1 MPIIQ
6 NAGVR
11 VGLGRIGYTGS
22 GGPTGFTGSKGD
34 PGAAGSPGGYSGSQG
49 FTGSVGAQGPGGGYT
64 GSAGAVGFTGSSGG
78 LGYTGSSGTV
88 GFTGSTGVGYTGSK
102 GVDGSDGSDG
112 AVGFTGSTGAG
123 YSGSKGDQGTIGYS
137 GSKGDTGSA
146 GAIGYSGSK
155 GDQGTQGTIGF
166 SGSRGLQGT
175 SGYAGSKGD
184 SGTAGS
190 DGSVGFTGSVGAGYT
205 GSRGATGAQGPGGGY
220 TGSAGGLGYSGSK
233 GDQGTIGYSGSKGA
247 DGSAGT
253 VGFSGSKGDQGTIGY
268 SGSKGADGS
277 DGGVGY
283 SGSKG
288 DTGTGFTGSV
298 GTVGFTGSAG
308 SGSDSPF
315 VFTTSGDYRTLTGYK
330 ESGVTNT
337 VRTAEFSSNLLRL
350 TLATFTPSFSASGNP
365 SSTNNWDVPA
375 TGFSVSVDN
384 PSDVTNDFISSVY
397 SITQTSGSVNGTLSN
412 YSAGSYSQTP
422 AGGVDWNQT
431 FTVDNSSSYIRPIS
445 TSRTGGSAGATIK
458 FNHNDGS
465 ESEYTDSNTS
475 FSVNWSTASM
485 SLSKTNVSGKT
496 FLKSYASTSYSTN
509 TSGISNSSNTSH
521 ALTASGGTLST
532 NSGSGYVS
540 GTFTFTSPIHKDNTS
555 DTRTVSNTCTFTRP
569 VDVTGTSYTTDQ
581 SSTTSNISASFTY
594 PSFWIWTTGVGTT
607 PTLSDIIDDTTSTG
621 FDSAVN
627 QLADQ
632 TRTFSVQ
639 SVNNSDSNPRAFWFA
654 VRNSAS
660 QPGTFKTGAS
670 AGLLS
675 DVSTTDGGTITLVPD
690 SPLSEQTGES
700 YHLYGF
706 TLQPGTTYV
715 EIGA

>member
-1 MPIIQ
+1 MPVIK

-22 GGPTGFTGSKGD
+22 GGPTGFTGSKGE

-64 GSAGAVGFTGSSGG
+64 GSVGAVGFTGSSGG

-102 GVDGSDGSDG
+102 GADGSDGSDG

-123 YSGSKGDQGTIGYS
+123 YTGSKGDAGSTGATGFSGSKGDTGSQGIQGVTGFSGSKGDAGSAGAVGFSGSKGDQGVIGYS
-137 GSKGDTGSA
+137 GSKGDTGTA
-146 GAIGYSGSK
+146 GA
-155 GDQGTQGTIGF
+155 
-166 SGSRGLQGT
+166 
-175 SGYAGSKGD
+175 
-184 SGTAGS
+184 
-190 DGSVGFTGSVGAGYT
+190 DGAVGFTGSIGVGYT
-205 GSRGATGAQGPGGGY
+205 GSAGATGPQGPGGGY
-220 TGSAGGLGYSGSK
+220 TGSAG
-233 GDQGTIGYSGSKGA
+233 A
-247 DGSAGT
+247 
-253 VGFSGSKGDQGTIGY
+253 
-268 SGSKGADGS
+268 
-277 DGGVGY
+277 
-283 SGSKG
+283 
-288 DTGTGFTGSV
+288 
-298 GTVGFTGSAG
+298 VGFTGSAG
-308 SGSDSPF
+308 SGGGDSPF

-330 ESGVTNT
+330 ESGVTST
-337 VRTAEFSSNLLRL
+337 VRTAEFSGDLLRL

-384 PSDVTNDFISSVY
+384 PSDVTNDYISSVY

-412 YSAGSYSQTP
+412 YSAGSKSQTP

-431 FTVDNSSSYIRPIS
+431 FTVDNTNSYIRPIS

-465 ESEYTDSNTS
+465 ESEYTESNTS

-509 TSGISNSSNTSH
+509 VSGISNSSNTSH

-581 SSTTSNISASFTY
+581 SSTTSNVSASFTY

-607 PTLSDIIDDTTSTG
+607 PTLGDIIDDSTSTG
-621 FDSAVN
+621 FESAVN

-639 SVNNSDSNPRAFWFA
+639 SVNNTDSNPRAFWFA
-654 VRNSAS
+654 VKNSAS

-690 SPLSEQTGES
+690 SPLSGQTGES

-706 TLQPGTTYV
+706 TLQPGSTYV

>member
-1 MPIIQ
+1 MPVIK

-22 GGPTGFTGSKGD
+22 GGPTGFTGSKGE

-64 GSAGAVGFTGSSGG
+64 GSVGAVGFTGSSGG

-88 GFTGSTGVGYTGSK
+88 GFTGSTGAGYTVSKCDTGSTGAVGFSGSK
-102 GVDGSDGSDG
+102 GDTGSQGIQGVTGFSGSKGDAGSAGAVGFSGSKGDQGVIGYSGSKGDTGTAGADGSDG
-112 AVGFTGSTGAG
+112 AVGFTGSIGVG
-123 YSGSKGDQGTIGYS
+123 Y
-137 GSKGDTGSA
+137 TGSA
-146 GAIGYSGSK
+146 GA
-155 GDQGTQGTIGF
+155 
-166 SGSRGLQGT
+166 
-175 SGYAGSKGD
+175 
-184 SGTAGS
+184 
-190 DGSVGFTGSVGAGYT
+190 TGP
-205 GSRGATGAQGPGGGY
+205 QGPGGGY
-220 TGSAGGLGYSGSK
+220 TGSV
-233 GDQGTIGYSGSKGA
+233 GA
-247 DGSAGT
+247 
-253 VGFSGSKGDQGTIGY
+253 
-268 SGSKGADGS
+268 
-277 DGGVGY
+277 
-283 SGSKG
+283 
-288 DTGTGFTGSV
+288 
-298 GTVGFTGSAG
+298 VGFTGSAG
-308 SGSDSPF
+308 SGGDSPF

-330 ESGVTNT
+330 ESGVTST
-337 VRTAEFSSNLLRL
+337 VRTAEFSGDLLRL

-384 PSDVTNDFISSVY
+384 PSDVTNDYISSVY

-412 YSAGSYSQTP
+412 YSAGSKSQTP

-431 FTVDNSSSYIRPIS
+431 FTVDNTNSYIRPIS

-465 ESEYTDSNTS
+465 ESEYTESNTS

-485 SLSKTNVSGKT
+485 SLSKNNVSGKT

-581 SSTTSNISASFTY
+581 SSTTSNVSASFTY
-594 PSFWIWTTGVGTT
+594 PSFWIWTTGVGT
-607 PTLSDIIDDTTSTG
+607 PPAVADIIDDSTSTG
-621 FDSAVN
+621 FESAVN
-627 QLADQ
+627 QLANQ

-654 VRNSAS
+654 VKNSAS

-670 AGLLS
+670 A
-675 DVSTTDGGTITLVPD
+675 
-690 SPLSEQTGES
+690 
-700 YHLYGF
+700 
-706 TLQPGTTYV
+706 
-715 EIGA
+715 

>member
-1 MPIIQ
+1 MPVIK

-22 GGPTGFTGSKGD
+22 GGPTGFTGSKGAD
-34 PGAAGSPGGYSGSQG
+34 GAAGSPGGYSGSQG

-123 YSGSKGDQGTIGYS
+123 YSGSKGDAGSTGAVGFS
-137 GSKGDTGSA
+137 GSKGDAGSA
-146 GAIGYSGSK
+146 GAVGFSGSKGDAGSTGAVGFSGSK
-155 GDQGTQGTIGF
+155 GDQ
-166 SGSRGLQGT
+166 
-175 SGYAGSKGD
+175 
-184 SGTAGS
+184 
-190 DGSVGFTGSVGAGYT
+190 
-205 GSRGATGAQGPGGGY
+205 
-220 TGSAGGLGYSGSK
+220 
-233 GDQGTIGYSGSKGA
+233 
-247 DGSAGT
+247 GT
-253 VGFSGSKGDQGTIGY
+253 VGFSGSKGDQGVIGY
-268 SGSKGADGS
+268 TGSKGADGADGS
-277 DGGVGY
+277 DGSAGAVGFTGSTGV
-283 SGSKG
+283 
-288 DTGTGFTGSV
+288 GFTGSV
-298 GTVGFTGSAG
+298 GAQGPGGGYTGSIGAVGFTGSAG
-308 SGSDSPF
+308 SGGDSPF

-337 VRTAEFSSNLLRL
+337 VRTAEFSGDLLRL

-485 SLSKTNVSGKT
+485 SLSKNNVSGKT

-521 ALTASGGTLST
+521 ALTASGGSLST

-569 VDVTGTSYTTDQ
+569 VDVTGTSYTTNQ
-581 SSTTSNISASFTY
+581 SSTTSNVSASFTY
-594 PSFWIWTTGVGTT
+594 PSFWIWTTGVGT
-607 PTLSDIIDDTTSTG
+607 PPAVADIINDSTSTG
-621 FDSAVN
+621 FESAVN

-654 VRNSAS
+654 VKNSAS

-690 SPLSEQTGES
+690 SPLSGQTGES
-700 YHLYGF
+700 YHIYGF

>member
-1 MPIIQ
+1 MPVIK

-22 GGPTGFTGSKGD
+22 GGPTGFTGSKGAD
-34 PGAAGSPGGYSGSQG
+34 GAAGSPGGYSGSQG

-64 GSAGAVGFTGSSGG
+64 GSVGAVGFTGSSGG

-102 GVDGSDGSDG
+102 GADGSDGSDG

-123 YSGSKGDQGTIGYS
+123 YTGSKGDAGSTGAVGFSGSKGDQGTVGFS
-137 GSKGDTGSA
+137 GSKGDTGTA
-146 GAIGYSGSK
+146 GAVGFSGSK
-155 GDQGTQGTIGF
+155 GDQ
-166 SGSRGLQGT
+166 
-175 SGYAGSKGD
+175 
-184 SGTAGS
+184 
-190 DGSVGFTGSVGAGYT
+190 
-205 GSRGATGAQGPGGGY
+205 
-220 TGSAGGLGYSGSK
+220 
-233 GDQGTIGYSGSKGA
+233 
-247 DGSAGT
+247 GT
-253 VGFSGSKGDQGTIGY
+253 VGFSGSKGDQGVIGY
-268 SGSKGADGS
+268 TGSKGADGS
-277 DGGVGY
+277 DGSAGAVGFTGSTGV
-283 SGSKG
+283 
-288 DTGTGFTGSV
+288 GFTGSV
-298 GTVGFTGSAG
+298 GAQGPGGGYTGSVGAVGFTGSAG
-308 SGSDSPF
+308 SGGDSPF

-330 ESGVTNT
+330 ESGVTST
-337 VRTAEFSSNLLRL
+337 VRTAEFSGDLLRL
-350 TLATFTPSFSASGNP
+350 TLATFTPTFSASGNP

-431 FTVDNSSSYIRPIS
+431 FTVDNSNSYIRPIS

-465 ESEYTDSNTS
+465 ESEYTESNTS

-509 TSGISNSSNTSH
+509 VSGISNSGNTSH
-521 ALTASGGTLST
+521 ALTASGGSLST

-581 SSTTSNISASFTY
+581 SSTTSNVSASFTY
-594 PSFWIWTTGVGTT
+594 PSFWIWTTGVGT
-607 PTLSDIIDDTTSTG
+607 PPAVADIIDDSTSTG
-621 FDSAVN
+621 FESAVN
-627 QLADQ
+627 QLSDQ

-639 SVNNSDSNPRAFWFA
+639 SVNNTDSNPRAFWFA
-654 VRNSAS
+654 VKNSAS

-690 SPLSEQTGES
+690 SPLSGQTGES
-700 YHLYGF
+700 YHIYGF

>member
-1 MPIIQ
+1 MPVIK

-22 GGPTGFTGSKGD
+22 GGPTGFTGSKGAD
-34 PGAAGSPGGYSGSQG
+34 GAAGSPGGYSGSQG

-64 GSAGAVGFTGSSGG
+64 GSVGAVGFTGSSGG

-102 GVDGSDGSDG
+102 GADGSDGSDG

-123 YSGSKGDQGTIGYS
+123 YTGSKGDAGSTGAVGFSGSKGDQGTVGFS
-137 GSKGDTGSA
+137 GSKGDTGTA
-146 GAIGYSGSK
+146 GAVGFSGSK
-155 GDQGTQGTIGF
+155 GDQ
-166 SGSRGLQGT
+166 
-175 SGYAGSKGD
+175 
-184 SGTAGS
+184 
-190 DGSVGFTGSVGAGYT
+190 
-205 GSRGATGAQGPGGGY
+205 
-220 TGSAGGLGYSGSK
+220 
-233 GDQGTIGYSGSKGA
+233 
-247 DGSAGT
+247 GT
-253 VGFSGSKGDQGTIGY
+253 VGFSGSKGDQGVIGY
-268 SGSKGADGS
+268 TGSKGADGS
-277 DGGVGY
+277 DGSAGAVGFTGSTGV
-283 SGSKG
+283 
-288 DTGTGFTGSV
+288 GFTGSV
-298 GTVGFTGSAG
+298 GAQGPGGGYTGSVGAVGFTGSAG
-308 SGSDSPF
+308 SGGDSPF

-330 ESGVTNT
+330 ESGVTST
-337 VRTAEFSSNLLRL
+337 VRTAEFSGDLLRL
-350 TLATFTPSFSASGNP
+350 TLATFTPTFSASGNP

-431 FTVDNSSSYIRPIS
+431 FTVDNSNSYIRPIS

-465 ESEYTDSNTS
+465 ESEYTESNTS

-509 TSGISNSSNTSH
+509 VSGISNSGNTSH
-521 ALTASGGTLST
+521 ALTASGGSLST

-581 SSTTSNISASFTY
+581 SSTTSNVSASFTY
-594 PSFWIWTTGVGTT
+594 PSFWIWTTGVGT
-607 PTLSDIIDDTTSTG
+607 PPAVADIIDDSTSTG
-621 FDSAVN
+621 FESAVN

-639 SVNNSDSNPRAFWFA
+639 SVNNTDSNPRAFWFA
-654 VRNSAS
+654 VKNSAS

-690 SPLSEQTGES
+690 SPLSGQTGES
-700 YHLYGF
+700 YHIYGF

>member
-1 MPIIQ
+1 MPVIK

-22 GGPTGFTGSKGD
+22 GGPTGFTGSKGAD
-34 PGAAGSPGGYSGSQG
+34 GAAGSPGGYSGSQG

-64 GSAGAVGFTGSSGG
+64 GSVGAVGFTGSSGG

-102 GVDGSDGSDG
+102 GADGSDG

-123 YSGSKGDQGTIGYS
+123 YTGSKGDTGSTGAVGFSGSKGDTGSQGIQGVTGFSGSKGDAGSAGAVGFSGSKGDQGVIGYS
-137 GSKGDTGSA
+137 GSKGDTGTA
-146 GAIGYSGSK
+146 GA
-155 GDQGTQGTIGF
+155 
-166 SGSRGLQGT
+166 
-175 SGYAGSKGD
+175 
-184 SGTAGS
+184 
-190 DGSVGFTGSVGAGYT
+190 VGFTGSTGVGYT
-205 GSRGATGAQGPGGGY
+205 GSAGATGPQGPGGGY
-220 TGSAGGLGYSGSK
+220 TGSV
-233 GDQGTIGYSGSKGA
+233 GA
-247 DGSAGT
+247 
-253 VGFSGSKGDQGTIGY
+253 
-268 SGSKGADGS
+268 
-277 DGGVGY
+277 
-283 SGSKG
+283 
-288 DTGTGFTGSV
+288 
-298 GTVGFTGSAG
+298 VGFTGSAG
-308 SGSDSPF
+308 SGGGDSPF

-330 ESGVTNT
+330 ESGVTST
-337 VRTAEFSSNLLRL
+337 VRTAEFSGDLLRL

-384 PSDVTNDFISSVY
+384 PSDVTNDYISSVY

-412 YSAGSYSQTP
+412 YSAGSKSQTP

-431 FTVDNSSSYIRPIS
+431 FTVDNTNSYIRPIS

-465 ESEYTDSNTS
+465 ESEYTESNTS

-509 TSGISNSSNTSH
+509 VSGISNSSNTSH

-581 SSTTSNISASFTY
+581 SSTTSNVSASFTY
-594 PSFWIWTTGVGTT
+594 PSFWIWTTGVGT
-607 PTLSDIIDDTTSTG
+607 PPAVADIIDDSTSTG
-621 FDSAVN
+621 FESAVN

-654 VRNSAS
+654 VKNSAS

-690 SPLSEQTGES
+690 SPLSGQTGES
-700 YHLYGF
+700 YHIYGF

>member
-1 MPIIQ
+1 MPVIK

-22 GGPTGFTGSKGD
+22 GGPTGFTGSKGAD
-34 PGAAGSPGGYSGSQG
+34 GAAGSPGGYSGSQG

-64 GSAGAVGFTGSSGG
+64 GSVGAVGFTGSSGG

-102 GVDGSDGSDG
+102 GADGSDGSDG

-123 YSGSKGDQGTIGYS
+123 YTGSKGDAGSTGAVGFSGSKGDQGTVGFS
-137 GSKGDTGSA
+137 GSKGDTGTA
-146 GAIGYSGSK
+146 GAVGFSGSK
-155 GDQGTQGTIGF
+155 GDQ
-166 SGSRGLQGT
+166 
-175 SGYAGSKGD
+175 
-184 SGTAGS
+184 
-190 DGSVGFTGSVGAGYT
+190 
-205 GSRGATGAQGPGGGY
+205 
-220 TGSAGGLGYSGSK
+220 
-233 GDQGTIGYSGSKGA
+233 
-247 DGSAGT
+247 GT
-253 VGFSGSKGDQGTIGY
+253 VGFSGSKGDQGVIGY
-268 SGSKGADGS
+268 TGSKGADGS
-277 DGGVGY
+277 DGSAGAVGFTGSTGV
-283 SGSKG
+283 
-288 DTGTGFTGSV
+288 GFTGSV
-298 GTVGFTGSAG
+298 GAQGPGGGYTGSVGAVGFTGSAG
-308 SGSDSPF
+308 SGGDSPF

-337 VRTAEFSSNLLRL
+337 VRTAEFSGDLLRL
-350 TLATFTPSFSASGNP
+350 TLATFTPTFSASGNP

-431 FTVDNSSSYIRPIS
+431 FTVDNSNSYIRPIS

-465 ESEYTDSNTS
+465 ESEYTESNTS

-509 TSGISNSSNTSH
+509 VSGISNSGNTSH
-521 ALTASGGTLST
+521 ALTASGGSLST

-581 SSTTSNISASFTY
+581 SSTTSNVSASFTY
-594 PSFWIWTTGVGTT
+594 PSFWIWTTGVGT
-607 PTLSDIIDDTTSTG
+607 PPAVADIIDDSTSTG
-621 FDSAVN
+621 FESAVN
-627 QLADQ
+627 QLSDQ

-639 SVNNSDSNPRAFWFA
+639 SVNNTDSNPRAFWFA
-654 VRNSAS
+654 VKNSAS

-690 SPLSEQTGES
+690 SPLSGQTGES
-700 YHLYGF
+700 YHIYGF

>member
-1 MPIIQ
+1 MPVIQ
-6 NAGVR
+6 NASVR

-49 FTGSVGAQGPGGGYT
+49 FTGSRGEQGPGGGYT
-64 GSAGAVGFTGSSGG
+64 GSVGAVGFTGSSGG

-102 GVDGSDGSDG
+102 GADGSDG

-123 YSGSKGDQGTIGYS
+123 YTGSKGDAGSDGAVGFSGSKGDTGSQGIQGVTGFSGSKGDTGTAGAIGYS
-137 GSKGDTGSA
+137 GSKGDTGSQGIQGVTGFSGSKGDA
-146 GAIGYSGSK
+146 GSDGAVGFTGSK
-155 GDQGTQGTIGF
+155 GDQGVIGF
-166 SGSRGLQGT
+166 SGS
-175 SGYAGSKGD
+175 KGD
-184 SGTAGS
+184 TGTAGADGS
-190 DGSVGFTGSVGAGYT
+190 DGAVGFTGSVGIGYT
-205 GSRGATGAQGPGGGY
+205 GSAGATGPQGPGGGY
-220 TGSAGGLGYSGSK
+220 TGSAG
-233 GDQGTIGYSGSKGA
+233 A
-247 DGSAGT
+247 
-253 VGFSGSKGDQGTIGY
+253 
-268 SGSKGADGS
+268 
-277 DGGVGY
+277 
-283 SGSKG
+283 
-288 DTGTGFTGSV
+288 
-298 GTVGFTGSAG
+298 VGFTGSAG
-308 SGSDSPF
+308 SGGDSPF
-315 VFTTSGDYRTLTGYK
+315 VFTTSGDYRTLTGYI
-330 ESGVTNT
+330 ESGVTST
-337 VRTAEFSSNLLRL
+337 VRTAEFSGDLLRL
-350 TLATFTPSFSASGNP
+350 TLATFTPTFSASSTP
-365 SSTNNWDVPA
+365 SSSLNWDVPC

-397 SITQTSGSVNGTLSN
+397 SITQSSGSVNGTLSN

-496 FLKSYASTSYSTN
+496 FLKSYASTSYSTS

-521 ALTASGGTLST
+521 ALTASGGSLST

-555 DTRTVSNTCTFTRP
+555 DTRTISNTCTFTRP
-569 VDVTGTSYTTDQ
+569 VDVTGSSYTTDQ

-607 PTLSDIIDDTTSTG
+607 PTLSDIIDDSTSTG
-621 FDSAVN
+621 FESAVN
-627 QLADQ
+627 QLSDQ

-639 SVNNSDSNPRAFWFA
+639 SVTNSDSNPRAFWFA

-690 SPLSEQTGES
+690 SPLSGQTGES

>member
-1 MPIIQ
+1 MPVIK

-22 GGPTGFTGSKGD
+22 GGPTGFTGSKGE

-64 GSAGAVGFTGSSGG
+64 GSVGAVGFTGSSGG

-102 GVDGSDGSDG
+102 GADGSDG

-123 YSGSKGDQGTIGYS
+123 YTGSKCDTGSTGAVGFSGSKGDTGSQGIQGVTGFSGSKGDAGSAGAVGFSGSKGDQGVIGYS
-137 GSKGDTGSA
+137 GSKGDTGTA
-146 GAIGYSGSK
+146 GA
-155 GDQGTQGTIGF
+155 
-166 SGSRGLQGT
+166 
-175 SGYAGSKGD
+175 
-184 SGTAGS
+184 
-190 DGSVGFTGSVGAGYT
+190 VGFTGSTGVGYT
-205 GSRGATGAQGPGGGY
+205 GSAGATGPQGPGGGY
-220 TGSAGGLGYSGSK
+220 TGSV
-233 GDQGTIGYSGSKGA
+233 GA
-247 DGSAGT
+247 
-253 VGFSGSKGDQGTIGY
+253 
-268 SGSKGADGS
+268 
-277 DGGVGY
+277 
-283 SGSKG
+283 
-288 DTGTGFTGSV
+288 
-298 GTVGFTGSAG
+298 VGFTGSAG
-308 SGSDSPF
+308 SGGDSPF

-330 ESGVTNT
+330 ESGVTST
-337 VRTAEFSSNLLRL
+337 VRTAEFSGDLLRL

-412 YSAGSYSQTP
+412 YSAGSKSQTP

-431 FTVDNSSSYIRPIS
+431 FTVDNTNSYIRPIS

-465 ESEYTDSNTS
+465 ESEYTESNTS

-485 SLSKTNVSGKT
+485 SLSKNNVSGKT

-581 SSTTSNISASFTY
+581 SSTTSNVSASFTY
-594 PSFWIWTTGVGTT
+594 PSFWIWTTGVGT
-607 PTLSDIIDDTTSTG
+607 PPAVADIIDDSTSTG
-621 FDSAVN
+621 FESAVN
-627 QLADQ
+627 QLANQ

-654 VRNSAS
+654 VKNSAS

-670 AGLLS
+670 A
-675 DVSTTDGGTITLVPD
+675 
-690 SPLSEQTGES
+690 
-700 YHLYGF
+700 
-706 TLQPGTTYV
+706 
-715 EIGA
+715 

>member
-1 MPIIQ
+1 MPVIK

-22 GGPTGFTGSKGD
+22 GGPTGFTGSKGE

-64 GSAGAVGFTGSSGG
+64 GSVGAVGFTGSSGG

-102 GVDGSDGSDG
+102 GAYGSDG

-123 YSGSKGDQGTIGYS
+123 YTGSKGDTGSTGAVGFSGSKGDTGSQGIQGVTGFSGSKGDAGSAGAVGFSGSKGDQGVIGYS
-137 GSKGDTGSA
+137 GSKGDTGTA
-146 GAIGYSGSK
+146 GA
-155 GDQGTQGTIGF
+155 D
-166 SGSRGLQGT
+166 
-175 SGYAGSKGD
+175 
-184 SGTAGS
+184 GS
-190 DGSVGFTGSVGAGYT
+190 DGAVGFTGSIGVGYT
-205 GSRGATGAQGPGGGY
+205 GSAGATGPQGPGGGY
-220 TGSAGGLGYSGSK
+220 TGSV
-233 GDQGTIGYSGSKGA
+233 GA
-247 DGSAGT
+247 
-253 VGFSGSKGDQGTIGY
+253 
-268 SGSKGADGS
+268 
-277 DGGVGY
+277 
-283 SGSKG
+283 
-288 DTGTGFTGSV
+288 
-298 GTVGFTGSAG
+298 VGFTGSAG
-308 SGSDSPF
+308 SGGGDSPF

-330 ESGVTNT
+330 ESGVTST
-337 VRTAEFSSNLLRL
+337 VRTAEFSGDLLRL

-384 PSDVTNDFISSVY
+384 PSDVTNDYISSVY

-412 YSAGSYSQTP
+412 YSAGSKSQTP

-431 FTVDNSSSYIRPIS
+431 FTVDNTNSYIRPIS

-465 ESEYTDSNTS
+465 ESEYTESNTS

-485 SLSKTNVSGKT
+485 SLSKNNVSGKT

-581 SSTTSNISASFTY
+581 SSTTSNVSASFTY
-594 PSFWIWTTGVGTT
+594 PSFWIWTTGVGT
-607 PTLSDIIDDTTSTG
+607 PPAVADIIDDSTSTG
-621 FDSAVN
+621 FESAVN

-654 VRNSAS
+654 VKNSAS

-690 SPLSEQTGES
+690 SPLSGQTGES

-706 TLQPGTTYV
+706 TLQP
-715 EIGA
+715 

>member
-1 MPIIQ
+1 MPVIK

-22 GGPTGFTGSKGD
+22 GGPTGFTGSKGAD
-34 PGAAGSPGGYSGSQG
+34 GAAGSPGGYSGSQG

-64 GSAGAVGFTGSSGG
+64 GSVGAVGFTGSSGG

-102 GVDGSDGSDG
+102 GADGSDGSDG

-123 YSGSKGDQGTIGYS
+123 YTGSKGDAGSTGAVGFS
-137 GSKGDTGSA
+137 GSKGDTGTA
-146 GAIGYSGSK
+146 GAVGFSGSK
-155 GDQGTQGTIGF
+155 GDQ
-166 SGSRGLQGT
+166 
-175 SGYAGSKGD
+175 
-184 SGTAGS
+184 
-190 DGSVGFTGSVGAGYT
+190 
-205 GSRGATGAQGPGGGY
+205 
-220 TGSAGGLGYSGSK
+220 
-233 GDQGTIGYSGSKGA
+233 
-247 DGSAGT
+247 GT
-253 VGFSGSKGDQGTIGY
+253 VGFSGSKGDQGTVGFTGSAGTAGAVGF
-268 SGSKGADGS
+268 SGSKGDAGS
-277 DGGVGY
+277 AGAVGFSGSKGDQGVIGY

-288 DTGTGFTGSV
+288 DTGTAGADGAVGFTGSSGV
-298 GTVGFTGSAG
+298 GYTGSAGATGPQGPGGGYTGSAGAVGFTGSAG
-308 SGSDSPF
+308 SGGGDSPF

-330 ESGVTNT
+330 ESGVTST
-337 VRTAEFSSNLLRL
+337 VRTAEFSGDLLRL

-384 PSDVTNDFISSVY
+384 PSDVTNDYISSVY

-412 YSAGSYSQTP
+412 YSAGSKSQTP

-431 FTVDNSSSYIRPIS
+431 FTVDNTNSYIRPIS

-465 ESEYTDSNTS
+465 ESEYTESNTS

-509 TSGISNSSNTSH
+509 VSGISNSSNTSH

-581 SSTTSNISASFTY
+581 SSTTSNVSASFTY

-607 PTLSDIIDDTTSTG
+607 PTLGDIIDDSTSTG
-621 FDSAVN
+621 FESAVN
-627 QLADQ
+627 QLANQ

-639 SVNNSDSNPRAFWFA
+639 SVSNTDSNPRAFWFA
-654 VRNSAS
+654 VKNSAS

-690 SPLSEQTGES
+690 SPLSGQTGES

-706 TLQPGTTYV
+706 TLQPGSTYV

>member
-1 MPIIQ
+1 MPVIK

-22 GGPTGFTGSKGD
+22 GGPTGFTGSKGE

-64 GSAGAVGFTGSSGG
+64 GSVGAVGFTGSSGG

-102 GVDGSDGSDG
+102 GADGSDGSDG

-123 YSGSKGDQGTIGYS
+123 YTGSKGDAGSTGATGFSGSKGDTGSQGIQGVTGFSGSKGDAGSAGAVGFSGSKGDQGVIGYS
-137 GSKGDTGSA
+137 GSKGDTGTA
-146 GAIGYSGSK
+146 GA
-155 GDQGTQGTIGF
+155 
-166 SGSRGLQGT
+166 
-175 SGYAGSKGD
+175 
-184 SGTAGS
+184 
-190 DGSVGFTGSVGAGYT
+190 VGFTGSTGVGYT
-205 GSRGATGAQGPGGGY
+205 GSAGATGPQGPGGGY
-220 TGSAGGLGYSGSK
+220 TGSV
-233 GDQGTIGYSGSKGA
+233 GA
-247 DGSAGT
+247 
-253 VGFSGSKGDQGTIGY
+253 
-268 SGSKGADGS
+268 
-277 DGGVGY
+277 
-283 SGSKG
+283 
-288 DTGTGFTGSV
+288 
-298 GTVGFTGSAG
+298 VGFTGSAG
-308 SGSDSPF
+308 SGGGDSPF

-330 ESGVTNT
+330 ESGVTST
-337 VRTAEFSSNLLRL
+337 VRTAEFSGDLLRL

-384 PSDVTNDFISSVY
+384 PSDVTNDYISSVY

-412 YSAGSYSQTP
+412 YSAGSKSQTP

-431 FTVDNSSSYIRPIS
+431 FTVDNTNSYIRPIS

-465 ESEYTDSNTS
+465 ESEYTESNTS

-485 SLSKTNVSGKT
+485 SLSKNNVSGKT

-581 SSTTSNISASFTY
+581 SSTTSNVSASFTY
-594 PSFWIWTTGVGTT
+594 PSFWIWTTGVGT
-607 PTLSDIIDDTTSTG
+607 PPAVADIIDDSTSTG
-621 FDSAVN
+621 FESAVN

-654 VRNSAS
+654 VKNSAS

-690 SPLSEQTGES
+690 SPLSGQTGES

>member
-1 MPIIQ
+1 MTIFQ
-6 NAGVR
+6 NRKHIR
-11 VGLGRIGYTGS
+11 VTLPSRGGTGDGFTGSQGSTGFTGSQGDIGYTGS
-22 GGPTGFTGSKGD
+22 QGNTGYTGSASTVVGYTGSLGYTGSQGTGFTGSQGSQGIQGEIGFTGSQGIGFTGSKGD
-34 PGAAGSPGGYSGSQG
+34 QGIQGDLGYTGSQGTG
-49 FTGSVGAQGPGGGYT
+49 FTGSQGIQGDLGYTGSEGIGFTGSQGIQGYT
-64 GSAGAVGFTGSSGG
+64 GSAGAGATNITVSDFASGVVDVDLSSVSASDDTIASAKAIKDYVDNQFSEIGD
-78 LGYTGSSGTV
+78 GYTGSQGEI
-88 GFTGSTGVGYTGSK
+88 GYTGSQ
-102 GVDGSDGSDG
+102 GIQGEI
-112 AVGFTGSTGAG
+112 GFT
-123 YSGSKGDQGTIGYS
+123 
-137 GSKGDTGSA
+137 
-146 GAIGYSGSK
+146 
-155 GDQGTQGTIGF
+155 
-166 SGSRGLQGT
+166 
-175 SGYAGSKGD
+175 
-184 SGTAGS
+184 
-190 DGSVGFTGSVGAGYT
+190 
-205 GSRGATGAQGPGGGY
+205 
-220 TGSAGGLGYSGSK
+220 
-233 GDQGTIGYSGSKGA
+233 GSKGA
-247 DGSAGT
+247 DG
-253 VGFSGSKGDQGTIGY
+253 TIGV
-268 SGSKGADGS
+268 DG
-277 DGGVGY
+277 Y
-283 SGSKG
+283 
-288 DTGTGFTGSV
+288 TGSQ
-298 GTVGFTGSAG
+298 GEIGFTGSAG
-308 SGSDSPF
+308 SGGDSPF
-315 VFTTSGDYRTLTGYK
+315 VFTTSGDYRTLTGYI

-445 TSRTGGSAGATIK
+445 TDRTGGSAGATIK

-569 VDVTGTSYTTDQ
+569 VDVTGSSYTIDQ

>member
-1 MPIIQ
+1 MPVIK

-22 GGPTGFTGSKGD
+22 GGPTGFTGSKGAD
-34 PGAAGSPGGYSGSQG
+34 GAAGSPGGYSGSQG

-64 GSAGAVGFTGSSGG
+64 GSVGAVGFTGSSGG

-102 GVDGSDGSDG
+102 GADGSDGSDG

-123 YSGSKGDQGTIGYS
+123 YTGSKGDAGSTGAVGFSGSKGDQGTVGFS
-137 GSKGDTGSA
+137 GSKGDTGTA
-146 GAIGYSGSK
+146 GAVGFSGSK
-155 GDQGTQGTIGF
+155 GDQ
-166 SGSRGLQGT
+166 
-175 SGYAGSKGD
+175 
-184 SGTAGS
+184 
-190 DGSVGFTGSVGAGYT
+190 
-205 GSRGATGAQGPGGGY
+205 
-220 TGSAGGLGYSGSK
+220 
-233 GDQGTIGYSGSKGA
+233 
-247 DGSAGT
+247 GT
-253 VGFSGSKGDQGTIGY
+253 VGFSGSKGDQGVIGY
-268 SGSKGADGS
+268 TGSKGADGS
-277 DGGVGY
+277 DGSAGAVGFTGSTGV
-283 SGSKG
+283 
-288 DTGTGFTGSV
+288 GFTGSV
-298 GTVGFTGSAG
+298 GAQGPGGGYTGSIGAVGFTGSAG
-308 SGSDSPF
+308 SGGDSPF

-330 ESGVTNT
+330 ESGVTST
-337 VRTAEFSSNLLRL
+337 VRTAELSGDLLRL
-350 TLATFTPSFSASGNP
+350 TLATFTPTFSASGNP

-431 FTVDNSSSYIRPIS
+431 FTVDNSNSYIRPIS

-465 ESEYTDSNTS
+465 ESEYTESNTS

-509 TSGISNSSNTSH
+509 VSGISNSGNTSH
-521 ALTASGGTLST
+521 ALTASGGSLST

-581 SSTTSNISASFTY
+581 SSTTSNVSASFTY
-594 PSFWIWTTGVGTT
+594 PSFWIWTTGVGT
-607 PTLSDIIDDTTSTG
+607 PPAVADIIDDSTSTG
-621 FDSAVN
+621 FESAVN

-639 SVNNSDSNPRAFWFA
+639 SVNNTDSNPRAFWFA
-654 VRNSAS
+654 VKNSAS

-690 SPLSEQTGES
+690 SPLSGQTGES
-700 YHLYGF
+700 YHIYGF

>member
-1 MPIIQ
+1 MPVIK

-22 GGPTGFTGSKGD
+22 GGPTGFTGSKGAD
-34 PGAAGSPGGYSGSQG
+34 GAAGSPGGYSGSQG

-64 GSAGAVGFTGSSGG
+64 GSVGAVGFTGSSGG

-88 GFTGSTGVGYTGSK
+88 GFTGSTGVGYTWSK
-102 GVDGSDGSDG
+102 CADGSDGSDG

-123 YSGSKGDQGTIGYS
+123 YTGSKGDAGSTGATGFSGSKGDTGSQGIQGVTGFSGSKGDAGSAGAVGFSGSKGDQGVIGYS
-137 GSKGDTGSA
+137 GSKGDTGTA
-146 GAIGYSGSK
+146 GA
-155 GDQGTQGTIGF
+155 D
-166 SGSRGLQGT
+166 
-175 SGYAGSKGD
+175 
-184 SGTAGS
+184 GS
-190 DGSVGFTGSVGAGYT
+190 DGAVGFTGSIGVGYT
-205 GSRGATGAQGPGGGY
+205 GSAGATGPQGPGGGY
-220 TGSAGGLGYSGSK
+220 TGSV
-233 GDQGTIGYSGSKGA
+233 GA
-247 DGSAGT
+247 
-253 VGFSGSKGDQGTIGY
+253 
-268 SGSKGADGS
+268 
-277 DGGVGY
+277 
-283 SGSKG
+283 
-288 DTGTGFTGSV
+288 
-298 GTVGFTGSAG
+298 VGFTGSAG
-308 SGSDSPF
+308 SGGGDSPF

-330 ESGVTNT
+330 ESCVTST
-337 VRTAEFSSNLLRL
+337 VRTAEFSGDLLRL

-384 PSDVTNDFISSVY
+384 PSDVTNDYISSVY

-412 YSAGSYSQTP
+412 YSAGSKSQTP

-431 FTVDNSSSYIRPIS
+431 FTVDNTNSYIRPIS

-458 FNHNDGS
+458 FNHNYGS
-465 ESEYTDSNTS
+465 ESEYTESNTS
-475 FSVNWSTASM
+475 FSVNLSTASM

-581 SSTTSNISASFTY
+581 SSTTSNVSASFTY
-594 PSFWIWTTGVGTT
+594 PSFWIWTTGVGT
-607 PTLSDIIDDTTSTG
+607 PPAVADIIDDSTSTG
-621 FDSAVN
+621 FESAVN
-627 QLADQ
+627 QLANQ

-654 VRNSAS
+654 VKNSAS
-660 QPGTFKTGAS
+660 KPGTFKTGAS

-690 SPLSEQTGES
+690 SPLSGQTG
-700 YHLYGF
+700 
-706 TLQPGTTYV
+706 
-715 EIGA
+715 

>member
-1 MPIIQ
+1 MPVIK

-22 GGPTGFTGSKGD
+22 GGPTGFTGSKGAD
-34 PGAAGSPGGYSGSQG
+34 GAAGSPGGYSGSQG

-64 GSAGAVGFTGSSGG
+64 GSVGAVGFTGSSGG

-102 GVDGSDGSDG
+102 GADGSDGSDG

-123 YSGSKGDQGTIGYS
+123 YTGSKGDAGSTGAVGFSGSKGDQGTVGFS
-137 GSKGDTGSA
+137 GSKGDTGTA
-146 GAIGYSGSK
+146 GAVGFSGSK
-155 GDQGTQGTIGF
+155 GDQ
-166 SGSRGLQGT
+166 
-175 SGYAGSKGD
+175 
-184 SGTAGS
+184 
-190 DGSVGFTGSVGAGYT
+190 
-205 GSRGATGAQGPGGGY
+205 
-220 TGSAGGLGYSGSK
+220 
-233 GDQGTIGYSGSKGA
+233 
-247 DGSAGT
+247 GT
-253 VGFSGSKGDQGTIGY
+253 VGFSGSKGDQGVIGY
-268 SGSKGADGS
+268 TGSAGADGADGS
-277 DGGVGY
+277 DGSAGAVGFTGSTGV
-283 SGSKG
+283 
-288 DTGTGFTGSV
+288 GFTGSV
-298 GTVGFTGSAG
+298 GAQGPGGGYTGSVGAVGFTGSAG
-308 SGSDSPF
+308 SGGDSPF

-337 VRTAEFSSNLLRL
+337 VRTAEFSGDLLRL

-422 AGGVDWNQT
+422 SGGVDWNQT
-431 FTVDNSSSYIRPIS
+431 FTVDNTNSYIRPIS

-485 SLSKTNVSGKT
+485 SLSKSNVSGKT
-496 FLKSYASTSYSTN
+496 FLKSYASTSYSTS

-581 SSTTSNISASFTY
+581 SSTTSNVSASFTY
-594 PSFWIWTTGVGTT
+594 PSFWIWTTGVGTP
-607 PTLSDIIDDTTSTG
+607 PTVADIIDDSTSTG
-621 FDSAVN
+621 FESEVN

-654 VRNSAS
+654 VKNSAS

-690 SPLSEQTGES
+690 SPLSGQTGES
-700 YHLYGF
+700 YHIYGF

>member
-1 MPIIQ
+1 MPVIK

-11 VGLGRIGYTGS
+11 VGLGTRGYTGS
-22 GGPTGFTGSKGD
+22 AGTSGYTGSKGEQ
-34 PGAAGSPGGYSGSQG
+34 GAAGSPGGYSGSQG

-64 GSAGAVGFTGSSGG
+64 GSVGAQGVAGFTGSVGDQGTVGFTGSVGTGYTGSAGADGSDGSVGFTGSTGAGYTGSKGDSGAAGAVGFTGSRGVAGADGSDGADGAAGAIGYSGSKG
-78 LGYTGSSGTV
+78 DAGTAGAV
-88 GFTGSTGVGYTGSK
+88 GFTGSTGAGFTGSRGEQGPGGGYAGSQGAVGYVGSKGDLGYTGSK
-102 GVDGSDGSDG
+102 GSDGAAGADGADG

-123 YSGSKGDQGTIGYS
+123 
-137 GSKGDTGSA
+137 
-146 GAIGYSGSK
+146 
-155 GDQGTQGTIGF
+155 
-166 SGSRGLQGT
+166 
-175 SGYAGSKGD
+175 
-184 SGTAGS
+184 
-190 DGSVGFTGSVGAGYT
+190 FTGSVGA
-205 GSRGATGAQGPGGGY
+205 
-220 TGSAGGLGYSGSK
+220 
-233 GDQGTIGYSGSKGA
+233 
-247 DGSAGT
+247 
-253 VGFSGSKGDQGTIGY
+253 
-268 SGSKGADGS
+268 
-277 DGGVGY
+277 
-283 SGSKG
+283 
-288 DTGTGFTGSV
+288 
-298 GTVGFTGSAG
+298 VGFTGSAG
-308 SGSDSPF
+308 SGSGSPL
-315 VFTTSGDYRTLTGYK
+315 VFTTSGDYRTLTGYTDGGTT
-330 ESGVTNT
+330 STI
-337 VRTAEFSSNLLRL
+337 RTAEFSGDLLRL
-350 TLATFTPSFSASGNP
+350 TLATFTPSFSASANP
-365 SSTNNWDVPA
+365 SSSNNWDVPA

-384 PSDVTNDFISSVY
+384 PSDVTSDFISSVY

-412 YSAGSYSQTP
+412 YSAGSKSQTP

-431 FTVDNSSSYIRPIS
+431 FTVDNTNSYIRPIS

-465 ESEYTDSNTS
+465 ESEYTESNTS

-509 TSGISNSSNTSH
+509 VSGISNSSNTSH

-581 SSTTSNISASFTY
+581 SSTTSNVSASFTY

-607 PTLSDIIDDTTSTG
+607 PTLTDIIDDSESTG
-621 FDSAVN
+621 FESAVN
-627 QLADQ
+627 ELANQ

-639 SVNNSDSNPRAFWFA
+639 AVNNTDSNPRAFWFC

-675 DVSTTDGGTITLVPD
+675 DVGTTDGGTITLVPD
-690 SPLSEQTGES
+690 SPLSGQTGES

>member
-1 MPIIQ
+1 MPVIK

-22 GGPTGFTGSKGD
+22 GGPTGFTGSKGE

-64 GSAGAVGFTGSSGG
+64 GSVGAVGFTGSSGG

-102 GVDGSDGSDG
+102 GADGSDGSDG

-123 YSGSKGDQGTIGYS
+123 YTGSKGDAGSTGATGFSGSKGDTGSQGIQGVTGFSGSKGDAGSAGAVGFSGSKGDQGVIGYS
-137 GSKGDTGSA
+137 GSKGDTGTA
-146 GAIGYSGSK
+146 GA
-155 GDQGTQGTIGF
+155 
-166 SGSRGLQGT
+166 
-175 SGYAGSKGD
+175 
-184 SGTAGS
+184 
-190 DGSVGFTGSVGAGYT
+190 VGFTGSTGVGYT
-205 GSRGATGAQGPGGGY
+205 GSAGATGPQGPGGGY
-220 TGSAGGLGYSGSK
+220 TGSV
-233 GDQGTIGYSGSKGA
+233 GA
-247 DGSAGT
+247 
-253 VGFSGSKGDQGTIGY
+253 
-268 SGSKGADGS
+268 
-277 DGGVGY
+277 
-283 SGSKG
+283 
-288 DTGTGFTGSV
+288 
-298 GTVGFTGSAG
+298 VGFTGSAG
-308 SGSDSPF
+308 SGGGDSPF

-330 ESGVTNT
+330 ESGVTST
-337 VRTAEFSSNLLRL
+337 VRTAEFSGDLLRL

-384 PSDVTNDFISSVY
+384 PSDVTNDYISSVY

-412 YSAGSYSQTP
+412 YTAGSYSQTP

-431 FTVDNSSSYIRPIS
+431 FTVDNTNSYIRPIS

-465 ESEYTDSNTS
+465 ESEYTESNTS

-485 SLSKTNVSGKT
+485 SLSKNNVSGKT

-509 TSGISNSSNTSH
+509 VSGISNSSNTSH

-581 SSTTSNISASFTY
+581 SSTTSNVSASFTY
-594 PSFWIWTTGVGTT
+594 PSFWIWTTGVGT
-607 PTLSDIIDDTTSTG
+607 PPAVADIIDDSTSTG
-621 FDSAVN
+621 FESAVN

-654 VRNSAS
+654 VKNSAS

-690 SPLSEQTGES
+690 SPLSGQTGES

>member
-1 MPIIQ
+1 MPVIK

-22 GGPTGFTGSKGD
+22 GGPTGFTGSKGE

-64 GSAGAVGFTGSSGG
+64 GSVGAVGFTGSSGG

-102 GVDGSDGSDG
+102 GADGSDGSDG

-123 YSGSKGDQGTIGYS
+123 YTGSKGDAGSTGATGFSGSKGDTGSQGIQGVTGFSGSKGDAGSAGAVGFSGSKGDQGVIGYS
-137 GSKGDTGSA
+137 GSKGDTGTA
-146 GAIGYSGSK
+146 GA
-155 GDQGTQGTIGF
+155 D
-166 SGSRGLQGT
+166 
-175 SGYAGSKGD
+175 
-184 SGTAGS
+184 GS
-190 DGSVGFTGSVGAGYT
+190 DGAVGFTGSIGVGYT
-205 GSRGATGAQGPGGGY
+205 GSAGATGPQGPGGGY
-220 TGSAGGLGYSGSK
+220 TGSV
-233 GDQGTIGYSGSKGA
+233 GA
-247 DGSAGT
+247 
-253 VGFSGSKGDQGTIGY
+253 
-268 SGSKGADGS
+268 
-277 DGGVGY
+277 
-283 SGSKG
+283 
-288 DTGTGFTGSV
+288 
-298 GTVGFTGSAG
+298 VGFTGSAG
-308 SGSDSPF
+308 SGGGDSPF

-330 ESGVTNT
+330 ESGVTST
-337 VRTAEFSSNLLRL
+337 VRTAEFSGDLLRL

-384 PSDVTNDFISSVY
+384 PSDVTNDYISSVY

-412 YSAGSYSQTP
+412 YSAGSKSQTP

-431 FTVDNSSSYIRPIS
+431 FTVDNTNSYIRPIS

-465 ESEYTDSNTS
+465 ESEYTESNTS

-485 SLSKTNVSGKT
+485 SLSKNNVSGKT

-581 SSTTSNISASFTY
+581 SSTTSNVSASFTY
-594 PSFWIWTTGVGTT
+594 PSFWIWTTGVGT
-607 PTLSDIIDDTTSTG
+607 PPAVADIIDDSTSTG
-621 FDSAVN
+621 FESAVN

-654 VRNSAS
+654 VKNSAS

-690 SPLSEQTGES
+690 SPLSGQTGES

>member
-1 MPIIQ
+1 MPVIK

-22 GGPTGFTGSKGD
+22 GGPTGFTGSKGAD
-34 PGAAGSPGGYSGSQG
+34 GAAGSPGGYSGSQG

-64 GSAGAVGFTGSSGG
+64 GSVGAVGFTGSSGG

-88 GFTGSTGVGYTGSK
+88 GFTGSTGVGYTGSAGADGSVGFTGSAGAGYTGSAGADGSVGFTGSK
-102 GVDGSDGSDG
+102 GDQGTIGYTGSAGADGSDGST
-112 AVGFTGSTGAG
+112 GFTGSAGDQGTIGFSGSKGDIG
-123 YSGSKGDQGTIGYS
+123 YSGSKGDQGTIGY
-137 GSKGDTGSA
+137 TGSA
-146 GAIGYSGSK
+146 GADGADGS
-155 GDQGTQGTIGF
+155 D
-166 SGSRGLQGT
+166 
-175 SGYAGSKGD
+175 
-184 SGTAGS
+184 GS
-190 DGSVGFTGSVGAGYT
+190 DGSVGFTGSAGAGYT
-205 GSRGATGAQGPGGGY
+205 GSRGEQGPGGGY
-220 TGSAGGLGYSGSK
+220 TGSAG
-233 GDQGTIGYSGSKGA
+233 A
-247 DGSAGT
+247 
-253 VGFSGSKGDQGTIGY
+253 
-268 SGSKGADGS
+268 
-277 DGGVGY
+277 
-283 SGSKG
+283 
-288 DTGTGFTGSV
+288 
-298 GTVGFTGSAG
+298 VGFTGSAG
-308 SGSDSPF
+308 SGGDSPF
-315 VFTTSGDYRTLTGYK
+315 VFTTSGDYRTLTGYI

-350 TLATFTPSFSASGNP
+350 TLATFTPSFSASGTP
-365 SSTNNWDVPA
+365 SSSNNWDVPA

-521 ALTASGGTLST
+521 ALTASGGSLST

-555 DTRTVSNTCTFTRP
+555 DTRTISNTCTFTRP
-569 VDVTGTSYTTDQ
+569 VDVTGSSYTTDQ

-607 PTLSDIIDDTTSTG
+607 PTLSDIIDDSTSTG
-621 FDSAVN
+621 FESAVN
-627 QLADQ
+627 QLSDQ

-639 SVNNSDSNPRAFWFA
+639 SVTNSDSNPRAFWFA

-690 SPLSEQTGES
+690 SPLSGQTGES

>member
-1 MPIIQ
+1 MPIIK

-49 FTGSVGAQGPGGGYT
+49 FTGSRGEQGPGGGYT
-64 GSAGAVGFTGSSGG
+64 GSVGAVGFTGSSGG

-102 GVDGSDGSDG
+102 GADGSDG

-123 YSGSKGDQGTIGYS
+123 YTGSAGADGSVGFTGSKGDQGTIGY
-137 GSKGDTGSA
+137 TGSA
-146 GAIGYSGSK
+146 GADGSDGSTGFTGSA
-155 GDQGTQGTIGF
+155 GDQGTIGF
-166 SGSRGLQGT
+166 SGS
-175 SGYAGSKGD
+175 KGD
-184 SGTAGS
+184 I
-190 DGSVGFTGSVGAGYT
+190 
-205 GSRGATGAQGPGGGY
+205 
-220 TGSAGGLGYSGSK
+220 GYSGSK
-233 GDQGTIGYSGSKGA
+233 GDQGTIGYT
-247 DGSAGT
+247 GSAGA
-253 VGFSGSKGDQGTIGY
+253 D
-268 SGSKGADGS
+268 GADGS
-277 DGGVGY
+277 DG
-283 SGSKG
+283 SDGSV
-288 DTGTGFTGSV
+288 GFTGSA
-298 GTVGFTGSAG
+298 GAGYTGSRGEQGPGGGYTGSAGAVGFTGSAG
-308 SGSDSPF
+308 SGGDSPF
-315 VFTTSGDYRTLTGYK
+315 VFTTSGDYRTLTGYI

-337 VRTAEFSSNLLRL
+337 VRTAEFSGDLLRL
-350 TLATFTPSFSASGNP
+350 TLATFTPTFSASSTP
-365 SSTNNWDVPA
+365 SSSLNWDVPA

-521 ALTASGGTLST
+521 ALTASGGSLST

-581 SSTTSNISASFTY
+581 SSTTSNVSASFTY

>member
-1 MPIIQ
+1 MPVIK

-22 GGPTGFTGSKGD
+22 GGPTGFTGSKGAD
-34 PGAAGSPGGYSGSQG
+34 GAAGSPGGYSGSQG

-64 GSAGAVGFTGSSGG
+64 GSVGAVGFTGSSGG

-102 GVDGSDGSDG
+102 GADGSDGSDG

-123 YSGSKGDQGTIGYS
+123 YTGSKGDAGSTGAVGFSGSKGDQGTVGFS
-137 GSKGDTGSA
+137 GSKGDTGTA
-146 GAIGYSGSK
+146 GAVGFSGSK
-155 GDQGTQGTIGF
+155 GDQ
-166 SGSRGLQGT
+166 
-175 SGYAGSKGD
+175 
-184 SGTAGS
+184 
-190 DGSVGFTGSVGAGYT
+190 
-205 GSRGATGAQGPGGGY
+205 
-220 TGSAGGLGYSGSK
+220 
-233 GDQGTIGYSGSKGA
+233 
-247 DGSAGT
+247 GT
-253 VGFSGSKGDQGTIGY
+253 VGFSGSKGDQGVIGY
-268 SGSKGADGS
+268 TGSKGADGS
-277 DGGVGY
+277 DGSAGAVGFTGSTGV
-283 SGSKG
+283 
-288 DTGTGFTGSV
+288 GFTGSV
-298 GTVGFTGSAG
+298 GAQGPGGGYTGSIGAVGFTGSAG
-308 SGSDSPF
+308 SGGDSPF

-330 ESGVTNT
+330 ESGVTST
-337 VRTAEFSSNLLRL
+337 VRTAEFSGDLLRL
-350 TLATFTPSFSASGNP
+350 TLATFTPTFSASGNP

-431 FTVDNSSSYIRPIS
+431 FTVDNSNSYIRPIS

-465 ESEYTDSNTS
+465 ESEYTESNTS

-509 TSGISNSSNTSH
+509 VSGISNSGNTSH
-521 ALTASGGTLST
+521 ALTASGGSLST

-581 SSTTSNISASFTY
+581 SSTTSNVSASFTY
-594 PSFWIWTTGVGTT
+594 PSFWIWTTGVGT
-607 PTLSDIIDDTTSTG
+607 PPAVADIIDDSTSTG
-621 FDSAVN
+621 FESAVN

-639 SVNNSDSNPRAFWFA
+639 SVNNTDSNPRAFWFA
-654 VRNSAS
+654 VKNSAS

-690 SPLSEQTGES
+690 SPLSGQTGES
-700 YHLYGF
+700 YHIYGF